1 MSIKGGSE
9 LLLSLEL
16 DVQLGLFWTFLL
28 PRFLTLLA
36 FLLLIATSSSS
47 LLSIWI
53 WLGLF
58 NSFLDFFLGGRLLSW
73 SSEDSGSLNELA
85 VSVGGGGIVAVV
97 AGWNVGDN
105 GIEVVVSVWN
115 VGEGVF
121 GEFEVGWIDREGVSR
136 VVFSGCKAGEGGFGD
151 AAFRWIVGYDGIG
164 VVASGSSSLLE
175 LQVTSGISPLEL
187 LSTREAGRSAK
198 LSERGFW
205 QAGSF
210 SLWQDER
217 GGARTEL

>member
-28 PRFLTLLA
+28 PRFLKLLA
-36 FLLLIATSSSS
+36 FLLSISTSSSS
-47 LLSIWI
+47 LLSTRF

-58 NSFLDFFLGGRLLSW
+58 TSFLDFFLGGRLLSW

-121 GEFEVGWIDREGVSR
+121 GEFEVGDS
-136 VVFSGCKAGEGGFGD
+136 
-151 AAFRWIVGYDGIG
+151 RWIVGTGEFG
-164 VVASGSSSLLE
+164 VV
-175 LQVTSGISPLEL
+175 ISV
-187 LSTREAGRSAK
+187 
-198 LSERGFW
+198 
-205 QAGSF
+205 
-210 SLWQDER
+210 
-217 GGARTEL
+217 

>member
-1 MSIKGGSE
+1 MGVEEDGFGVDAS
-9 LLLSLEL
+9 
-16 DVQLGLFWTFLL
+16 
-28 PRFLTLLA
+28 R
-36 FLLLIATSSSS
+36 
-47 LLSIWI
+47 WI
-53 WLGLF
+53 
-58 NSFLDFFLGGRLLSW
+58 
-73 SSEDSGSLNELA
+73 
-85 VSVGGGGIVAVV
+85 
-97 AGWNVGDN
+97 VGD
-105 GIEVVVSVWN
+105 G
-115 VGEGVF
+115 GF
-121 GEFEVGWIDREGVSR
+121 GAVAFRWIDREGVSR
-136 VVFSGCKAGEGGFGD
+136 VVFTGCKAGEGGFGD
-151 AAFRWIVGYDGIG
+151 VAFRWIVGYDGIG

>member
-58 NSFLDFFLGGRLLSW
+58 NSLLDFFLGGRLLSW

-121 GEFEVGWIDREGVSR
+121 GEFEVDDS
-136 VVFSGCKAGEGGFGD
+136 
-151 AAFRWIVGYDGIG
+151 RWIVGTGEFG
-164 VVASGSSSLLE
+164 VV
-175 LQVTSGISPLEL
+175 ISV
-187 LSTREAGRSAK
+187 
-198 LSERGFW
+198 
-205 QAGSF
+205 
-210 SLWQDER
+210 
-217 GGARTEL
+217 

>member
-1 MSIKGGSE
+1 MSIKGGRE
-9 LLLSLEL
+9 FVLSLEL
-16 DVQLGLFWTFLL
+16 ELGFFWTFLL

-121 GEFEVGWIDREGVSR
+121 GEFEVGDS
-136 VVFSGCKAGEGGFGD
+136 
-151 AAFRWIVGYDGIG
+151 RWIVGTGEFG
-164 VVASGSSSLLE
+164 VV
-175 LQVTSGISPLEL
+175 ISV
-187 LSTREAGRSAK
+187 
-198 LSERGFW
+198 
-205 QAGSF
+205 
-210 SLWQDER
+210 
-217 GGARTEL
+217 